1 MALSA
6 TCTIVGLLA
15 GSSTYVDPADAA
27 ADSGQLVEVTVTA
40 QRHVENASIFQLNAI
55 SAYGRQFSPEPQR
68 TFGITAGM
76 HF

>member
-15 GSSTYVDPADAA
+15 GSSTYADPADAA
-27 ADSGQLVEVTVTA
+27 EDSGG
-40 QRHVENASIFQLNAI
+40 NASIFQLNAI
-55 SAYGRQFSPEPQR
+55 SAYGRQFSPEPPR